1 MPEDLG
7 FGMRWLMSLL
17 AGRTHWTAAS
27 ISEAGRTRKTVH
39 CGWPS
44 RRSAQVSSQ
53 LLVVLTNYW

>member
-27 ISEAGRTRKTVH
+27 ISEAGLTRKTVH

-53 LLVVLTNYW
+53 FS